1 MLSAGHRRDILY
13 ARYLQGNKDYAYTSC
28 HAVGCIIY
36 LFQVIRGVHGTQG
49 TFYCR
54 SLEVAQEL
62 YLICEWFMRYT
73 VNFRSLFGH
82 KVIINVRKVLKRHT
96 SCP

>member
-1 MLSAGHRRDILY
+1 MNRGHE
-13 ARYLQGNKDYAYTSC
+13 
-28 HAVGCIIY
+28 
-36 LFQVIRGVHGTQG
+36 VHS
-49 TFYCR
+49 R

-62 YLICEWFMRYT
+62 YLICEWFIRYT
-73 VNFRSLFGH
+73 VNLRSLLGH